1 TRVIDL
7 AGAFVTPGFND
18 AHCHLISVGAAL
30 EKIDLTGVS
39 SLERV
44 RELVAE
50 RVARVKPGELVVG
63 RGWDHTLL
71 PGQQWPTK
79 EILDEVSPDNPVFL
93 SRVDGHSLLVN
104 SYVLKRAGI
113 TRATPDP
120 EGGKIVRD
128 PANGEPTGVLKET
141 AAGLVHQSDY
151 GGNDD
156 PAAAER
162 HLELALDLTA
172 SLGVTSVSNISRGEE
187 RLLEKFAQE
196 GKLTTRIYYCPPLPE
211 DEMKL
216 DEYTATAEKWKVYS
230 TLRFGFLK
238 DFIDG
243 TLGSATAALFEPYS
257 DDPSTSGVLVETVE
271 ELQRKVLAADR
282 RSFQIGVHAIGTRG
296 NRLVLDAFE
305 KAIEVN
311 GQRDSRHRIEHTQLL
326 TEFDLPRFA
335 ALGVIASMQPTHCI
349 TDKRFAERRLG
360 LERCRYAYAWRS
372 VLSAGGRIAFGT
384 DAPVEP
390 LDPLEGLYAAVT
402 RKDRQGEE
410 GPGWIP
416 EEKLSMAEAIELY
429 TLGSAYAEFQ
439 ENEKGSIAP
448 GKLADIVVLSSNLLE
463 AAEDEIMTTRVVYTI
478 FDGRVIY
485 SRE

>member
-1 TRVIDL
+1 MNIPFFLSLIFVVLVTACRAKLNPADLVLVNGKIFTCDRLNPQVEAVAVTGNRISATGTNGEIKRYVHEGVTRVIDL

-257 DDPSTSGVLVETVE
+257 DDPSTSGVLV
-271 ELQRKVLAADR
+271 
-282 RSFQIGVHAIGTRG
+282 
-296 NRLVLDAFE
+296 
-305 KAIEVN
+305 
-311 GQRDSRHRIEHTQLL
+311 
-326 TEFDLPRFA
+326 
-335 ALGVIASMQPTHCI
+335 
-349 TDKRFAERRLG
+349 
-360 LERCRYAYAWRS
+360 
-372 VLSAGGRIAFGT
+372 
-384 DAPVEP
+384 
-390 LDPLEGLYAAVT
+390 
-402 RKDRQGEE
+402 
-410 GPGWIP
+410 
-416 EEKLSMAEAIELY
+416 
-429 TLGSAYAEFQ
+429 
-439 ENEKGSIAP
+439 
-448 GKLADIVVLSSNLLE
+448 
-463 AAEDEIMTTRVVYTI
+463 
-478 FDGRVIY
+478 
-485 SRE
+485 